1 MEAAMGASLVTIA
14 VATVVSWI
22 FGAVWYGSLAN
33 PWMAA
38 AGLSE
43 DDVKRP
49 NGKPSPVPYVISIL
63 CEFVMA
69 YMLAVLLL
77 HTSTDGV
84 FSLGQALFSALLIW
98 LGFIATTQIVNHRYS
113 MKPWSLTLIDG
124 GHWLGVLLIQA
135 AVMALMGL

>member
-1 MEAAMGASLVTIA
+1 MQAALGASLVTILA
-14 VATVVSWI
+14 ATIASWI
-22 FGAVWYGSLAN
+22 FGAIYYGTLSK

-43 DDVKRP
+43 KDVLGE
-49 NGKPSPVPYVISIL
+49 NGKPNPRPYIVSIL

-77 HTSTDGV
+77 HTSDNG
-84 FSLGQALFSALLIW
+84 FSLGTALFSAFLLW
-98 LGFIATTQIVNHRYS
+98 FGFIATTQLVNHQYS
-113 MKPWSLTLIDG
+113 IRPFSLTIIDS
-124 GHWLGVLLIQA
+124 GHWLGVMLIQA